1 MWRALLGHL
10 LPASCTV
17 LLHDPTPLTAY
28 YDRTLK
34 DYKGLSWDEITPEN
48 AAPMTRVKNMDHEE
62 FKELV
67 RRAYPFV
74 VEDCVPEGAELQE
87 LTCSEYG
94 KRWPKEHMRAEY
106 TPGQKH
112 INLEASE
119 WYSVQKPTVSAKK
132 HLSLGKPLSGPYIW
146 HVKDETDDPKT
157 KRDIQ
162 EIFPVPYFLNESTLN
177 YNEARDSFEF
187 WYVLENGG
195 SQAHADAYC
204 ETTISMQLRGSK
216 KWRLGAFPNITNA
229 FQPYSFGDADIY
241 KHSHFWRPEHEELVG
256 PGSCVVFPMGYIHE
270 TYVAEGDAGGD
281 GCSVASTFQFQDP
294 QPIYQWKNFLQ
305 RWGLSHYT
313 RNEPCLKRMM
323 PYVFLGQAIALG
335 LGDSAAK
342 RELQKRF
349 RQVDANNDDIISP
362 DELLFVYRML
372 YSRWQGPWTKAIS
385 KKDAL
390 KARNEKQKWMAEDAL
405 LFHDD
410 NRDGSITFEE
420 FEQSILRFQAVRQR
434 AQNIKDLKKKPE
446 ELVKREKDWIRKHM
460 CTDNDCE
467 TLKQLD
473 KDYAPIEQRLAA
485 RAAQLASKEL

>member
-1 MWRALLGHL
+1 
-10 LPASCTV
+10 V
-17 LLHDPTPLTAY
+17 LLHDPAPLTEY

-34 DYKGLSWDEITPEN
+34 DYKGLSWDDITPEN
-48 AAPMTRVKNMDHEE
+48 AARMTRVKNLDQEE

-74 VEDCVPEGAELQE
+74 VEDCVPEDAELKE
-87 LTCSEYG
+87 FACSEYG

-112 INLEASE
+112 INLEESD
-119 WYSVQKPTVSAKK
+119 WHTVQKPTVSAKK

-146 HVKDETDDPKT
+146 HVKDETEDPQT
-157 KRDIQ
+157 KKDLQ

-177 YNEARDSFEF
+177 FNEARDSFEF

-216 KWRLGAFPNITNA
+216 TWRLGAFPNITNA
-229 FQPYSFGDADIY
+229 FQPFSFGDAEIY
-241 KHSHFWRPEHEELVG
+241 KHPHFWRPEHEETVH

-270 TYVAEGDAGGD
+270 TYVAEGKAGAD

-313 RNEPCLKRMM
+313 REEPCLKRMQ
-323 PYVFLGQAIALG
+323 PYVFLGEPWAVG
-335 LGDSAAK
+335 LRGEAAQK
-342 RELQKRF
+342 EIRKRF
-349 RQVDANNDDIISP
+349 QQVDKNRDDSLSL
-362 DELLFVYRML
+362 DELLVVYRVL
-372 YSRWQGPWTKAIS
+372 YARWRMPWQTPVTKAEAS
-385 KKDAL
+385 
-390 KARNEKQKWMAEDAL
+390 KAREEKQKWMAEDAL

-410 NRDGSITFEE
+410 NRDGGICYEE
-420 FEQSILRFQAVRQR
+420 FEQTILKFDAVRQR
-434 AQNIKDLKKKPE
+434 AKDIKDLQRKPQ
-446 ELVKREKDWIRKHM
+446 ELFKREKYWIRQHM
-460 CTDNDCE
+460 CTDSDCE

-485 RAAQLASKEL
+485 RAAKQAAGGRPAARAGGEL